1 MNTPLNSSPSSLY
14 RATALAIVALIVLCA
29 IWESVGAPLRPGG
42 TFFAFKGFLLLPLLP
57 AIWRGER
64 SRFLTLSLM
73 VLLYTLEGIT
83 RAYADINPIS
93 RWYAGGEII
102 LSLAVFMLSNAYIK
116 HTISGT
122 RPPRTRALRSRLI
135 FWIVALVCLQ
145 LLMPSVWQAQVNNEV
160 EYLLV
165 RLALGLATAVLLM
178 IYLFR
183 LYQVSRLSQK

>member
-1 MNTPLNSSPSSLY
+1 MSTTLNSSPLSLN
-14 RATALAIVALIVLCA
+14 RATALAVVALIILCA
-29 IWESVGAPLRPGG
+29 IWESIGAPLRPGG
-42 TFFAFKGFLLLPLLP
+42 TFFVFKGLLLLPLLP

-116 HTISGT
+116 HTRSGT
-122 RPPRTRALRSRLI
+122 RLPRTRALRSRLI

-145 LLMPSVWQAQVNNEV
+145 LLMPSVWQAQANNEV